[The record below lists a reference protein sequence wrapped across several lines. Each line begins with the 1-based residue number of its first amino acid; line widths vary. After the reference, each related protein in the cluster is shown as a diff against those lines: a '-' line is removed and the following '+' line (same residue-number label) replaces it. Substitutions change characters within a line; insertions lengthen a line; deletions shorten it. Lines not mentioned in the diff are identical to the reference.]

1 MIRNRRR
8 RITHLLGCTAAALA
22 LITTAA
28 CSGETSKVEGGS
40 DDDSGGGSKT
50 VKLAYVAGWDEGV
63 SATFLW
69 KQILEDKGYKVE
81 VRDLD
86 IASTYAGIANKQVD
100 VYMDA
105 WLPVTHETYWKKLGP
120 KMEKVGTWYEP
131 ADLNLTVPKYVKDV
145 NTIDDLK
152 GKSSEFGGKIVG
164 IEAGSGLMRLTRSN
178 VLPDYGLKSE
188 YELTESSTS
197 AMLSALQK
205 GINAK
210 KPVLVTLWRPHWAY
224 TKMPLKVLKDTKKS
238 YGKPDKVQI
247 VASKGYSSANPKVAG
262 WLKNFRMNS
271 KQLGSLEL
279 LLQKKGTGNEQAAA
293 KEWMADN
300 KQLVDSWLK

>member
-8 RITHLLGCTAAALA
+8 RTTYLFGCTAAALTLLA
-22 LITTAA
+22 TA
-28 CSGETSKVEGGS
+28 CSGNTSKVEGGS

-69 KQILEDKGYKVE
+69 KQILEDKGYKVD

-86 IASTYAGIANKQVD
+86 IASTYTGIANKQAD
-100 VYMDA
+100 IYLDA

-120 KMEKVGTWYEP
+120 KMEKLGTWYEP

-152 GKSSEFGGKIVG
+152 GKADEFGGKIVG
-164 IEAGSGLMRLTRSN
+164 IEAGSGLMRLTRSP

-188 YELTESSTS
+188 YKLSESSTS
-197 AMLSALQK
+197 AMLSALK
-205 GINAK
+205 KAVNNK
-210 KPVLVTLWRPHWAY
+210 KPIVVTLWRPHWAY
-224 TKMPLKVLKDTKKS
+224 TSMPLKVLKDTKKA
-238 YGKPDKVQI
+238 YGKPDKVQM
-247 VASKGYSSANPKVAG
+247 VASKGYSKANPEVAG
-262 WLKNFRMNS
+262 WLKNFHLTS
-271 KQLGSLEL
+271 SQLGSLEL
-279 LLQKKGTGNEQAAA
+279 LLQKKGTGHEQEAA

>member
-1 MIRNRRR
+1 MTRNR
-8 RITHLLGCTAAALA
+8 LLRTPYLFGCTAAALA
-22 LITTAA
+22 LFATA
-28 CSGETSKVEGGS
+28 CSGNTSKVEGGS
-40 DDDSGGGSKT
+40 DDDSSGSKT

-69 KQILEDKGYKVE
+69 KQILEDKGYEVE
-81 VRDLD
+81 TRDLD
-86 IASTYAGIANKQVD
+86 VASTYTGVANKQVD
-100 VYMDA
+100 LYLDA
-105 WLPVTHETYWKKLGP
+105 WLPVTHENYWKKLGP
-120 KMEKVGTWYEP
+120 KMEKVSTWYEP

-152 GKSSEFGGKIVG
+152 GKADMFGGKIVG

-178 VLPDYGLKSE
+178 VLPDYGLKNE

-205 GINAK
+205 SINNK

-247 VASKGYSSANPKVAG
+247 VASKGYSKANPEVAG
-262 WLKNFRMNS
+262 WLKNFRLTS
-271 KQLGSLEL
+271 SQLGSLEL
-279 LLQKKGTGNEQAAA
+279 LLQEKGTGNEQAAA
-293 KEWMADN
+293 KEWIADN
-300 KQLVDSWLK
+300 KELVDGWLK